1 LLARLEAAAR
11 ALGCKRL
18 TGTVLA
24 ENFPMQQLC
33 HRRGFTLHPGVG
45 GEVTAERTL
54 VPAAPPE

>member
-24 ENFPMQQLC
+24 ENLPMRRLC
-33 HRRGFTLHPGVG
+33 HRLGFTLHAGTG

-54 VPAAPPE
+54 VPGAPP